1 MRRPVQLATSEASA
15 TSSFFFVRVELI
27 LCAKTMIY
35 KWSHYARTG
44 TLWTF
49 EMVDP
54 PALGMRAG
62 RRLHALGRRWSTG
75 VRSNKSGLTQL
86 AARPR
91 YRLGLYLM

>member
-1 MRRPVQLATSEASA
+1 
-15 TSSFFFVRVELI
+15 
-27 LCAKTMIY
+27 MIY

-62 RRLHALGRRWSTG
+62 RRLHALGRQWSTG
-75 VRSNKSGLTQL
+75 VAQQ
-86 AARPR
+86 
-91 YRLGLYLM
+91 